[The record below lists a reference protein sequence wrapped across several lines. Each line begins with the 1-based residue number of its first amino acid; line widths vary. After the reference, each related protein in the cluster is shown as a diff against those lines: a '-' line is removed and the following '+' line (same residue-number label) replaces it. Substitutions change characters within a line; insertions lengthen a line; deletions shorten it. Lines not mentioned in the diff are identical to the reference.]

1 MNVVISSRGEVFQ
14 IADLDY
20 IVQNYK
26 LKTKEAIVFY
36 LYDLDLIDSNG
47 TLTPIYSA
55 TLKPKETINV
65 PPTFP
70 KPAKVHITDYKISL
84 ADDYPF

>member
-1 MNVVISSRGEVFQ
+1 MNIVMSSRGEIFQ

-36 LYDLDLIDSNG
+36 LYDLDLMDSNG
-47 TLTPIYSA
+47 TLTPINSA

-70 KPAKVHITDYKISL
+70 KSTKIQLPAYKVTPE
-84 ADDYPF
+84 DDYPF